1 MKVKKFLFS
10 VYVTASR
17 PVIQE
22 SRSGIQ
28 RSHLDQ
34 VRLGVILLDNDE
46 DRKKE
51 DFEYNWISFLRLYNA
66 FQFLPHA
73 YFVTSTGVAK
83 EYYEQVN
90 AGKVLST
97 GLTLTDSLDSE
108 QPSSPEVT
116 EEWQEVFELVTEE
129 LCPLLKELALKNAP
143 IPEVGYELL
152 SSNGEVCGEAELA
165 WESLKLAFLTENQ
178 KDYAG
183 RFEEMGWQVVF
194 NNMQELKQIFI

>member
-1 MKVKKFLFS
+1 M
-10 VYVTASR
+10 
-17 PVIQE
+17 
-22 SRSGIQ
+22 
-28 RSHLDQ
+28 
-34 VRLGVILLDNDE
+34 
-46 DRKKE
+46 
-51 DFEYNWISFLRLYNA
+51 
-66 FQFLPHA
+66 
-73 YFVTSTGVAK
+73 
-83 EYYEQVN
+83 
-90 AGKVLST
+90 ST